1 MRENNF
7 LTNNLK
13 VLKLHF
19 ASKNIENIKKP
30 AYDLYLYILINPFNG
45 LIYARKFD
53 FKVFRMN
60 LLTTPSWFVNK
71 NSNFINRG
79 KILEKCIGNNIQKL
93 RTNNSSD
100 SIINFSEYQIKKLN
114 NLFNDYSQPIYQ
126 TTIYNINALINGSNP
141 SGSVQN
147 NKSSQTLFMDDTTNS
162 KFSVIVKIIE
172 SLTVVDANIEL
183 SFSMSGKD
191 NFHLFMD
198 LTPNELD
205 ELDELK
211 KYQNTDNLSILDF
224 FENQLNMNVKENYYT
239 NIFRVL
245 KNDFINKTLI
255 DSIKNNIKNL
265 SQMRKI
271 DVSILRH
278 IKQHRDNIKNIEPTL
293 KIKSVWSE
301 KAHIYNVEWIKQDI
315 QKSLYTQIKNQI
327 VNISEIDNLV
337 KKCKELEWITDQN
350 NLISMDA
357 THHRLYDQLT
367 WIFDENFHVY
377 LTLKQ
382 TNNDDYQNI
391 LDELKKLKSF
401 KQQILSNA
409 NSKIN
414 IVNNSKKYIQK
425 RIQKVKNQLS
435 QKNKNSR
442 FQFESTSEN
451 WQKLN

>member
-1 MRENNF
+1 MRENSF

-19 ASKNIENIKKP
+19 ASKNIENIEKP
-30 AYDLYLYILINPFNG
+30 AYDLYLYVLINPFNG

-60 LLTTPSWFVNK
+60 LLTTPSWFSNK

-79 KILEKCIGNNIQKL
+79 KILEKCIGNNIQKS
-93 RTNNSSD
+93 RTSNSYD
-100 SIINFSEYQIKKLN
+100 SIINFNEDQIKKLN
-114 NLFNDYSQPIYQ
+114 NLFNDYSQPIHQ

-141 SGSVQN
+141 SGSIQN
-147 NKSSQTLFMDDTTNS
+147 NKSSQTLFMDDKTNS

-172 SLTVVDANIEL
+172 ELTVVDANIEL

-211 KYQNTDNLSILDF
+211 KYQKTDNLSLLEF
-224 FENQLNMNVKENYYT
+224 FENELNMNVKENYYT

-245 KNDFINKTLI
+245 KDDYIDETLI
-255 DSIKNNIKNL
+255 DSIKNSIKNL

-278 IKQHRDNIKNIEPTL
+278 IKQYRDNIKNIEPSL
-293 KIKSVWSE
+293 KINSVASE

-327 VNISEIDNLV
+327 MNISQINNLV
-337 KKCKELEWITDQN
+337 KKCEELRWITDQN

-367 WIFDENFHVY
+367 WIFDENFEVY
-377 LTLKQ
+377 LTLKE
-382 TNNDDYQNI
+382 TNNVHYQDIFN
-391 LDELKKLKSF
+391 ELKKLKSF

-409 NSKIN
+409 NNKIN
-414 IVNNSKKYIQK
+414 IVNHKNKYIEK
-425 RIQKVKNQLS
+425 RMQKVKNQLT
-435 QKNKNSR
+435 QKNKNSK
-442 FQFESTSEN
+442 FQFETLSDN
-451 WQKLN
+451 WQKLS